1 MVSSLLKG
9 HSIILGFLGAK
20 WPQGLTFDAENKTQI
35 LTITQFWKSY
45 HDRNIWTRSKL
56 SKMPQNSFCRDSEE
70 ACFRVGTPS
79 NDRRDGATPYLLP
92 QVLRNVMVVDVV
104 TGRRQRRR

>member
-1 MVSSLLKG
+1 MVSGLLKG

-56 SKMPQNSFCRDSEE
+56 SKMPQNSFKVFVEIPRKLVSESGLLQMTE
-70 ACFRVGTPS
+70 EMELLRIFFLRCFGT
-79 NDRRDGATPYLLP
+79 
-92 QVLRNVMVVDVV
+92 
-104 TGRRQRRR
+104 